1 MRVTR
6 HYRQK
11 QFCILIGSICA
22 VLALWSIQSYA
33 LSDDEIK
40 NVLLK
45 NSSYFVV
52 NNIITDGLRTVGW
65 GIVKLLVYLCNAA
78 MVLYQKSFGMID
90 FTTWSVTEKWLKTF
104 TLVVRA
110 IMALGLTYMGI
121 TLIVGRKEK
130 PPIFKA
136 VLLFGFT
143 TVALVEGMTML
154 NQGIKAMCLEIVGN
168 PTSNA
173 ADIVSQNMVDLI
185 YIDNKKGIATFDS
198 TNTDYMASC
207 HYSIKN
213 LDAIDIT
220 EVINFKS
227 KLLSEA
233 SRGQDGVFGKMLMFQ
248 GNLSDDQN
256 NIGNWTLA
264 DIYAGFGWN
273 DGEDADFLNTFYY
286 RYHIDFMST
295 YISLIATTLVYFF
308 MAYKVVRILYELSFK
323 RIYGVLKAADL
334 NGVEKTKK
342 LLGSIKDAYIVLGL
356 TAILIKLYQLA
367 QLYIAFVFANDRG
380 VGNIFLLFIA
390 IAVIDGPNI
399 VQQLTGIDAG
409 LTSIAGNTIVAT
421 QLAMAAARSAGNV
434 GSRVAHGAEK
444 TVDKAKDKVG
454 KMAAQ
459 AKDTI
464 GNMNPDAENGTPPK
478 DIGNN
483 LSADSSNTNATDVAE
498 NMNSNVNS
506 HASENTNEQMRQD
519 LNQKQPESAGNHS
532 DQAKASLQKTSSD
545 HTKNASDSVNA
556 GLSQK
561 EKNIS
566 GEGSSAK
573 ENLMPKQTDPL
584 THSTMDKNKSAP
596 ETFADLNK
604 SLMPGKSES
613 LGTKDSVTSGA
624 SSNMPTMD
632 MMDSKA
638 TLSESGE
645 KLASTPEKISNMGE
659 MKNEQKS

>member
-1 MRVTR
+1 MISADDLLKDVQKKAILQILVGDTKEVRVTR

-45 NSSYFVV
+45 TAVTLWS
-52 NNIITDGLRTVGW
+52 ITLLPTVCVPSDGA
-65 GIVKLLVYLCNAA
+65 IVKLLVYLCNAA
-78 MVLYQKSFGMID
+78 MVLLPKVVWNDRLYNMVGHGKVAKDIYISSPCDRG
-90 FTTWSVTEKWLKTF
+90 TWTDLHGYYSDRWQ
-104 TLVVRA
+104 
-110 IMALGLTYMGI
+110 
-121 TLIVGRKEK
+121 KEK

-173 ADIVSQNMVDLI
+173 ADIVSQNMVDLV

-295 YISLIATTLVYFF
+295 YISLMATTLVYFF
-308 MAYKVVRILYELSFK
+308 MAYKVVRI
-323 RIYGVLKAADL
+323 
-334 NGVEKTKK
+334 
-342 LLGSIKDAYIVLGL
+342 
-356 TAILIKLYQLA
+356 
-367 QLYIAFVFANDRG
+367 
-380 VGNIFLLFIA
+380 FI
-390 IAVIDGPNI
+390 
-399 VQQLTGIDAG
+399 
-409 LTSIAGNTIVAT
+409 
-421 QLAMAAARSAGNV
+421 
-434 GSRVAHGAEK
+434 
-444 TVDKAKDKVG
+444 
-454 KMAAQ
+454 
-459 AKDTI
+459 
-464 GNMNPDAENGTPPK
+464 
-478 DIGNN
+478 
-483 LSADSSNTNATDVAE
+483 
-498 NMNSNVNS
+498 
-506 HASENTNEQMRQD
+506 
-519 LNQKQPESAGNHS
+519 
-532 DQAKASLQKTSSD
+532 
-545 HTKNASDSVNA
+545 
-556 GLSQK
+556 
-561 EKNIS
+561 
-566 GEGSSAK
+566 
-573 ENLMPKQTDPL
+573 
-584 THSTMDKNKSAP
+584 
-596 ETFADLNK
+596 
-604 SLMPGKSES
+604 
-613 LGTKDSVTSGA
+613 
-624 SSNMPTMD
+624 
-632 MMDSKA
+632 
-638 TLSESGE
+638 
-645 KLASTPEKISNMGE
+645 
-659 MKNEQKS
+659 